1 MFILQVCLDLIL
13 LLVAYLFMDKFM
25 IPKVIRPLG
34 LLVTAFV
41 SKREDRKY
49 KDEDYVEDDM
59 IVSKD
64 IHQFNKGFYSL
75 AVVTPTVLSPFTSSP
90 GLVDMYLDNCETLR
104 DKISDSFNTPSP
116 SVVHI
121 SSPKSTGDCDS
132 LECIPSASDFIAKS
146 RFSMDRFLS
155 SPVDIEKYLDDGEED
170 QLDMENEGSPFVT
183 PRSKKHIED
192 TKDEMD
198 LEDMRTGVAVSEVL
212 KVDTQPDS
220 QDFLTS
226 YDDILN
232 YLDYNEDERHDNYL
246 KELQVLLPNKR
257 DSLAPSTTTGRGSQ
271 PAFLAT
277 SPEVIDKLM
286 DDIEEDRLGHIRK
299 RNITTFMK
307 PPPRRILRL
316 RVE

>member
-1 MFILQVCLDLIL
+1 MFILKICLDLTL
-13 LLVAYLFMDKFM
+13 LLVAYLFMEKIM

-34 LLVTAFV
+34 LLVTAYV
-41 SKREDRKY
+41 SKRENRKY

-59 IVSKD
+59 IVAKD

-132 LECIPSASDFIAKS
+132 LECILSASDFIAKS
-146 RFSMDRFLS
+146 RFSMDTFLS

-183 PRSKKHIED
+183 PRSRKYIEAS
-192 TKDEMD
+192 KEEMNM
-198 LEDMRTGVAVSEVL
+198 EDMRTEVAVSEVL

-232 YLDYNEDERHDNYL
+232 YLDYNEDERQDNYL
-246 KELQVLLPNKR
+246 NELQVLLPNKG

-277 SPEVIDKLM
+277 SPEVIDK
-286 DDIEEDRLGHIRK
+286 
-299 RNITTFMK
+299 
-307 PPPRRILRL
+307 
-316 RVE
+316 